1 MTLNNWCKYIMN
13 KIYRIDSYNYSW
25 VVKNS
30 KKLGVKALSTI
41 YRMLGKGS
49 FPLILTLKSLIA
61 KNLIPLRLDLL
72 PPLLHLLLRF
82 KAINLELTN
91 ISKKVI
97 IKLIRQ
103 LSIRIIAR
111 KKGNKP
117 LILTRQELDARMFNG
132 MTLQKKSSL
141 SH

>member
-1 MTLNNWCKYIMN
+1 
-13 KIYRIDSYNYSW
+13 
-25 VVKNS
+25 
-30 KKLGVKALSTI
+30 
-41 YRMLGKGS
+41 MLGKGS